1 MGWEYEKD
9 AIDGPL
15 AVDGEV
21 EIYVMN
27 TVL

>member
-15 AVDGEV
+15 AADGEV
-21 EIYVMN
+21 EIYVVN